1 MPHAPSIFVTA
12 GRSFGKVL
20 RTVKAALHLTDYPRW
35 ERNAKELRTWDAR
48 TKVLGHH
55 ILPGSRVLDLGA
67 GAQTLRRHLTGGG
80 LYVPCVLVATSPDTI
95 VVDFNRGLYP
105 TSERKSVFAVC
116 SGLIEYI
123 NEPSVFLKRFQSYAS
138 NILISYNPSAG
149 GNRELVIRFG
159 REWISHFSP
168 EQSEQFFG
176 ENNLRFGKGDQWD

>member
-1 MPHAPSIFVTA
+1 MMYMCFFFFFS
-12 GRSFGKVL
+12 
-20 RTVKAALHLTDYPRW
+20 
-35 ERNAKELRTWDAR
+35 
-48 TKVLGHH
+48 
-55 ILPGSRVLDLGA
+55 SR
-67 GAQTLRRHLTGGG
+67 RRHTRCLSDWSSDVCSSD
-80 LYVPCVLVATSPDTI
+80 L
-95 VVDFNRGLYP
+95 
-105 TSERKSVFAVC
+105 ERKSVFAVC

-176 ENNLRFGKGDQWD
+176 